1 MKQFFHITAYI
12 HCLYTPFSH
21 SKRPIS
27 SHDQSDSGTIH
38 KIRFPEVAEHRA
50 DVMLFNQAIGFSS
63 YFFRIVV
70 IHFMRKKNGQ
80 AIFLYLIIHMIPLSC
95 TSPEGFYYTGISF
108 PRKHEKRIC
117 VFSHILYLSYLTIF
131 YSSSFAFCASKA
143 ACAEVAI
150 SVSL

>member
-1 MKQFFHITAYI
+1 MYGTNFSAHHIETFV
-12 HCLYTPFSH
+12 P
-21 SKRPIS
+21 
-27 SHDQSDSGTIH
+27 SHDYTDSGTIH
-38 KIRFPEVAEHRA
+38 KIRFPEVEDHIA

-95 TSPEGFYYTGISF
+95 TSPEGFYYTGTSF
-108 PRKHEKRIC
+108 PRNEKRIC